1 MLPLAR
7 LAALA
12 VLAGIATCGP
22 APDAPSPSQLRA
34 ELVTAPMSLRTPKM
48 FAPPNCEAL
57 RREAA
62 SLASACAREMLRGC
76 VDWDDC
82 PNCSAH
88 DRKRR
93 EIAESKC
100 Q

>member
-1 MLPLAR
+1 MLQVAR
-7 LAALA
+7 LVLA
-12 VLAGIATCGP
+12 VATLAACGP

-34 ELVTAPMSLRTPKM
+34 ELVQPPMPLRVPQQL
-48 FAPPNCEAL
+48 APPDCATL
-57 RREAA
+57 RQEAA
-62 SLASACAREMLRGC
+62 RLSSACARKMLAGC

-93 EIAESKC
+93 EIADAKC

>member
-7 LAALA
+7 LTLALA
-12 VLAGIATCGP
+12 LLAACGP

-34 ELVTAPMSLRTPKM
+34 ELVTAPMPLKTPPL
-48 FAPPNCEAL
+48 FAPPDCGKL
-57 RREAA
+57 RQEAA
-62 SLASACAREMLRGC
+62 RLSSACAREMLRGC

-82 PNCSAH
+82 PSCSAH

-93 EIAESKC
+93 EIAEARC